1 MSDENFTQNLNSD
14 EFDTERTAKVPEYVE
29 NGSNRSQ
36 TPSADSVNEP
46 EEDNSN
52 SSNNAQII
60 GKVASPPRKESTSD
74 QFHFWV
80 KRDELVEK
88 TQIVRTESKIGNDT
102 IQFFGVIEEVFR
114 QSRKKDIGEEF
125 DAFDGDVD
133 YEPEFKS
140 EGVTFATATILR
152 TQPPVLAPPFE
163 QSSVFLGGESEAE
176 SAYGFDE
183 MKKPMPVG
191 LLKNGGS
198 NYAGLAKID
207 LAYLLGDYSGHL
219 NVSGMTGAATKTSFL
234 LTIIKCLLHQAPQ
247 KSKKDPLYIVPII
260 LNVKGEDLMWIDRP
274 SKEFQK
280 DSPKCEEDWQK
291 LGISP
296 EPFEG
301 TQFFSPTEPNS
312 NGAPMIDGCN
322 ATAYS
327 WSLTDVLAN
336 GLFTY
341 LFSDDSLSSA
351 MTFLV
356 NDIVAQF
363 TDINGKPNLPQEIQT
378 WNNLL
383 TWIRDQAST
392 PEAERQIRNHQTGTW
407 RAVSVRLSDILTEGD
422 SIFPR
427 NARSGN
433 PLKVT
438 RSKTSPPQVIDI
450 HSLPTSL
457 QRFVVAAIFEQVKA
471 ARKGRHAV
479 RGLRYLLVL
488 DELNRFAPRQGKDP
502 ITQLL
507 ENVATEM
514 RSQGVI
520 LLGGQQFAS
529 QVSTKIIES
538 AAVRVLGRTGVA
550 ELQEKVWQGWDK
562 TARQQASLL
571 KLDEKLI
578 MQTTFRQ
585 PMFVK
590 MPFPAWAM
598 RREDIASKPLQELPE
613 I

>member
-1 MSDENFTQNLNSD
+1 MTENIMTSEL
-14 EFDTERTAKVPEYVE
+14 
-29 NGSNRSQ
+29 
-36 TPSADSVNEP
+36 ADSNGFNRNVEP
-46 EEDNSN
+46 EILE
-52 SSNNAQII
+52 SNNSTAIQII
-60 GKVASPPRKESTSD
+60 GKVASPPKRESTSD
-74 QFHFWV
+74 EFHFWV
-80 KRDELVEK
+80 KRGELVEK
-88 TQIVRTESKIGNDT
+88 TQIVKTESRIGNQT
-102 IQFFGVIEEVFR
+102 IQFYAIIEEVYR
-114 QSRKKDIGEEF
+114 QSRKRDIGEEF

-133 YEPEFKS
+133 YQPEFQS
-140 EGVTFATATILR
+140 EGVTFATASILR
-152 TQPPVLAPPFE
+152 TNPPLLAPPLE
-163 QSSVFLGGESEAE
+163 QSSVFLGGESEAGY
-176 SAYGFDE
+176 AYGFDE
-183 MKKPMPVG
+183 MKQPMAVG
-191 LLKNGGS
+191 LLKNGGN
-198 NYAGLAKID
+198 NYAGLANID

-219 NVSGMTGAATKTSFL
+219 NVTGITGAGTKTSFL
-234 LTIIKCLLHQAPQ
+234 LTVVKFLLHKAQQ
-247 KSKKDPLYIVPII
+247 KKNNEPLYIVPII
-260 LNVKGEDLMWIDRP
+260 LNVKGEDLMWLDNQ

-280 DSPKCEEDWQK
+280 ESHKYQEDWQK
-291 LGISP
+291 LGIPP
-296 EPFEG
+296 EPFEE
-301 TQFFSPTEPNS
+301 TQFFTPTEPNS
-312 NGAPMIDGCN
+312 GGAPTVDGCN

-327 WSLTDVLAN
+327 WSLKDVLSN

-351 MTFLV
+351 MSFLV
-356 NDIVAQF
+356 NDLVAF
-363 TDINGKPNLPQEIQT
+363 LTDLNGKPNLPSEIKT
-378 WNNLL
+378 WNDLL
-383 TWIRDQAST
+383 IWIRDRASLKD
-392 PEAERQIRNHQTGTW
+392 ENREIKNHQTGTW
-407 RAVSVRLSDILTEGD
+407 RAVYRRLSDILTEGD

-427 NARSGN
+427 NVCSGN

-438 RSKTSPPQVIDI
+438 RDKTSPPQVIDI
-450 HSLPTSL
+450 HALPESL

-488 DELNRFAPRQGKDP
+488 DELNRFAPSQGKDP
-502 ITQLL
+502 ITRLL

-529 QVSTKIIES
+529 QVSTKIVES

-550 ELQEKVWQGWDK
+550 ELQDKVWQGWDK
-562 TARQQASLL
+562 SVRQQASFL

-598 RREDIASKPLQELPE
+598 RREDIAPKPIQELPE